1 SLISMGDPVG
11 PPEVARALI
20 WRFREE
26 ADHMGLRP
34 VFYQVGEK
42 YWQTYLDMGLTL
54 VKLGEEA
61 IVPLEGFTLEGR
73 DRADL
78 RQAWNRGK
86 RGGLTFR
93 MLQPEQV
100 DAVLPRLSEVSEQW

>member
-1 SLISMGDPVG
+1 MKGLGFVMMQRYGGSLISMGDPVG
-11 PPEVARALI
+11 PPEIARALI

-61 IVPLEGFTLEGR
+61 MVPLEGFTLEGR
-73 DRADL
+73 DRRPAPGL
-78 RQAWNRGK
+78 EPRQAR
-86 RGGLTFR
+86 R
-93 MLQPEQV
+93 PE
-100 DAVLPRLSEVSEQW
+100 LPHAAA

>member
-1 SLISMGDPVG
+1 MMQRYGGSLISMGDPVG
-11 PPEVARALI
+11 SPEVARALI

-26 ADHMGLRP
+26 ADHMGLRT

-42 YWQTYLDMGLTL
+42 HWQTYLDMGLTL

-73 DRADL
+73 DRATCV
-78 RQAWNRGK
+78 RPGTA
-86 RGGLTFR
+86 
-93 MLQPEQV
+93 
-100 DAVLPRLSEVSEQW
+100 ASAAA